1 MRVARAQ
8 HVQQQSQ
15 PARLSRS
22 SAAAAASVQPGAVSD
37 KGGKSAGEGTETAG
51 GSASDND
58 SGWSSDE
65 EEEVVARNLTPE
77 QVAEDTAAVRNMPE
91 LTAILDFLFV

>member
-1 MRVARAQ
+1 
-8 HVQQQSQ
+8 
-15 PARLSRS
+15 L
-22 SAAAAASVQPGAVSD
+22 
-37 KGGKSAGEGTETAG
+37 
-51 GSASDND
+51 
-58 SGWSSDE
+58 SSDE